1 MKIKRLCT
9 SCFKILLVL
18 SLVLTG
24 TGRRAVSEAAEDNR
38 ALTKQYQEYQRRF
51 DGVEKKEDI
60 SGAGFQIIE
69 DQVFTLSTEA
79 FGDVSLIPA
88 LDKRYHRL
96 VLFLSDVDG
105 RVVYKTDQLETNYQ
119 KRGELSQPGKGI
131 AAVSF
136 QDLNGDGL
144 TDIVLITSCHRENA
158 GTASY
163 AGQVYKVGDVLF
175 QNEQGFYRDWR
186 LSDKINR
193 YGMNK
198 SIRFIVSFVNEGY
211 STEFLY
217 TATTMDELKSHGFRV
232 ITEQSYWREFE
243 KLGRLLVVPGTYRMA
258 EYTEFMVYLVNEQ
271 GYIVWSFQPMGD
283 YENLY
288 ALKGINC
295 SDIDGDGLKDIIVL
309 ASYSYE
315 GDGGVSVVESDYS
328 VYYQRTGGFYE
339 ETPTQSADGDGT
351 GTSLKSRY
359 PCGDDDTIEALIK
372 KARAYWGW
380 KAEK

>member
-1 MKIKRLCT
+1 MKVM
-9 SCFKILLVL
+9 LVL
-18 SLVLTG
+18 SLILTG
-24 TGRRAVSEAAEDNR
+24 TGHRIPSEAAEDSQLVTR
-38 ALTKQYQEYQRRF
+38 RYQEYQQRLE
-51 DGVEKKEDI
+51 GVGQREDI
-60 SGAGFQIIE
+60 PEAGFQIIE
-69 DQVFTLSTEA
+69 DQVFSLTTKK

-88 LDKRYHRL
+88 LDKQYHRL
-96 VLFLSDVDG
+96 VLFLSNDDG
-105 RVVYKTDQLETNYQ
+105 RIVYKTDQLETNYQ
-119 KRGELSQPGKGI
+119 KRGELAQPNKGI

-136 QDLNGDGL
+136 QDLDGDGL
-144 TDIVLITSCHRENA
+144 TDIVLITSCYRENA
-158 GTASY
+158 ASASY
-163 AGQVYKVGDVLF
+163 AGQIYKVGDVLF
-175 QNEQGFYRDWR
+175 QSDQGFYRDWR

-217 TATTMDELKSHGFRV
+217 TSTTLDELKSHGFRV
-232 ITEQSYWREFE
+232 ISEQSYWREFE
-243 KLGRLLVVPGTYRMA
+243 KLGRLLVIPGTYRMA

-288 ALKGINC
+288 ALKGISC
-295 SDIDGDGLKDIIVL
+295 SDIDGDGLRDLIVL

-315 GDGGVSVVESDYS
+315 GDGGVSLVESDYS

-339 ETPTQSADGDGT
+339 ETPAQSGSGDET

-359 PCGDDDTIEALIK
+359 PCGDDDTIEALIE
-372 KARAYWGW
+372 KARTYWGW
-380 KAEK
+380 KAER